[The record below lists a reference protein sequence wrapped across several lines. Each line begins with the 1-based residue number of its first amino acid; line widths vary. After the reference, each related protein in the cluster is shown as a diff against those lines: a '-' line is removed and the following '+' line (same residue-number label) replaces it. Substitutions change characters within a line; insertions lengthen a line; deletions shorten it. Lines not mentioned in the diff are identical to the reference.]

1 MSMPG
6 RWRPTGETILFAAAA
21 LLLTLPVLGSLDP
34 TGQLRGSFPGTV
46 QGPGLT
52 LDEGFNVDVG
62 VRLAD
67 SVLSGDL
74 IEYGRRSGELPD
86 HPPFGRLWLGLAH
99 ELALLVFPV
108 GRVEGPYVVGLARTG
123 SAVAFGLT
131 LFLIARIASRLT
143 SDAAVN
149 GAPTAVAPAGLGL
162 LALVVYGTLP
172 RTFAHAHIASLESTV
187 ALSWAAVVAWLV
199 CRDDELDRPRVA
211 AGTGFWLG
219 LACLTKVQGILL
231 GPPLAVWIMCRLG
244 RRGLVPLAISL
255 STAAVVFFAGW
266 PWLWS
271 DPVGRTLAYLGRTTQ
286 RSPTLV
292 WYGGRVFED
301 RDVPALYPWT
311 TFAVSLPVLTLVVM
325 LVGAAAVIAGL
336 RSRRDS
342 AAGESDSP
350 TTERPHYGGRSIGLL
365 TTALFPLGLFTIP
378 GIAVYDG
385 ERLFSM
391 VFVVWAVLGAIGIE
405 RITRWMGRGATAS
418 ARAKITTAVLLGS
431 SVGAGGVMG
440 IAATWPCSLT
450 SYGLLAGGPA
460 GAARLGLART
470 YWGDSLCR
478 ELLEQVPVHVP
489 KGATIEILP
498 VMHPF
503 QIPILAAQTPALLSG
518 EYRLIPYN
526 TPRPP
531 GRRFLLVFFRDD
543 YLEPP
548 FRQAVPPG
556 KPLAELRRGGVL
568 LGGLYELEPSAGSA
582 G

>member
-1 MSMPG
+1 MSVFG
-6 RWRPTGETILFAAAA
+6 RWRPTGETILFAAVA
-21 LLLTLPVLGSLDP
+21 LLFTLPVLGSLDP

-46 QGPGLT
+46 EGPGLT

-67 SVLSGDL
+67 SVLAGDL
-74 IEYGRRSGELPD
+74 VEYGRRTGDLPD
-86 HPPFGRLWLGLAH
+86 HPPLGRLWLGLAH
-99 ELALLVFPV
+99 ETALLIFPV
-108 GRVEGPYVVGLARTG
+108 GRVEGPYVIGLARTG

-131 LFLIARIASRLT
+131 LFLIGRIASRLT
-143 SDAAVN
+143 ADATLD
-149 GAPTAVAPAGLGL
+149 GAPTSTGPVGMGL
-162 LALVVYGTLP
+162 LAMGVYGTLP

-211 AGTGFWLG
+211 VGAGVWLG

-231 GPPLAVWIMCRLG
+231 GPPIVVWMLCRLG
-244 RRGLVPLAISL
+244 RRGLVPLIVAFS
-255 STAAVVFFAGW
+255 SAAATFFVGW
-266 PWLWS
+266 PWLWG

-292 WYGGRVFED
+292 WYAGRMFED
-301 RDVPALYPWT
+301 REVPALYPWT
-311 TFAVSLPVLTLVVM
+311 TFAVSLPVLTFVVM
-325 LVGAAAVIAGL
+325 LVGAAVVVAGL
-336 RSRRDS
+336 RRRRGS
-342 AAGESDSP
+342 GPPSEPISDP
-350 TTERPHYGGRSIGLL
+350 TASHGRLIGLVS
-365 TTALFPLGLFTIP
+365 TALFPLILFTIP

-391 VFVVWAVLGAIGIE
+391 VFVVWAVLGATGVE
-405 RITRWMGRGATAS
+405 RIARWLARGTAHPARATAGATM
-418 ARAKITTAVLLGS
+418 LLGGC
-431 SVGAGGVMG
+431 VVAGGVLG

-450 SYGLLAGGPA
+450 SYGLLAGGLN
-460 GAARLGLART
+460 GAARLGWART

-478 ELLEQVPVHVP
+478 ELLEQVPAHVP
-489 KGATIEILP
+489 IGSTIEILP

-503 QIPILAAQTPALLSG
+503 QIPVLGAQTPVLLSG

-526 TPRPP
+526 TPRPS

-556 KPLAELRRGGVL
+556 RPLTELRRGGVL
-568 LGGLYELEPSAGSA
+568 LSGLYELEATG
-582 G
+582 GMEH